1 MPDFS
6 LEPHLTSLKK
16 TAVGAE
22 KEIKFWVFYSRL
34 KSIFIDEHIIL
45 KDCICGL
52 LSHSMLFPATTISN
66 ITSITVDKASL
77 STAKMSIATTRNTNK
92 DTRGIILKKLF
103 RALVNLYQA
112 SNKNYH

>member
-1 MPDFS
+1 MPDFL

-34 KSIFIDEHIIL
+34 KSIFIDEHI

-77 STAKMSIATTRNTNK
+77 STAKMPIATTRNTNK

-103 RALVNLYQA
+103 RALVNYIEIA
-112 SNKNYH
+112 ISGF